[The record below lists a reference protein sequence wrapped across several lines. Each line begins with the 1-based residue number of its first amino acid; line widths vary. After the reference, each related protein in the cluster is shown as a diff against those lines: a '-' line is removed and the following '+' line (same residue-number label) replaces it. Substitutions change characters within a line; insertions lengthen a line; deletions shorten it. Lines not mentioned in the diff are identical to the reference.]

1 MAVNVEKAEQFVNIL
16 RESAEKLVVVD
27 FYSTTCPPCL
37 VVDKLLNQFAS
48 EYPTVSFYKVDV
60 KRFSEVAMQCRI
72 TATPTL
78 QFFRKGRSV
87 GEVKGANKKA
97 IIDAIEAG
105 LKNNSNGGEAKSAYG
120 VVGHSDLTQLVLMK
134 QSECLNQND
143 DHPMN
148 NIFVDDDKVLESDVD
163 EQMVLRI
170 SFNQP
175 IKLHSIMLKAPL
187 DKAPKNIKIYA
198 NRTDVEFD
206 DVDTAE
212 ATQEIVMTKGIY
224 EDGKGVVNLRYVR
237 FQNINNIT
245 LFVADNLGDEEVT
258 AISQLA
264 FIGTAVNSANM
275 SDIRQDEEGHAH

>member
-1 MAVNVEKAEQFVNIL
+1 MAVNVERAEQFVNIL

-37 VVDKLLNQFAS
+37 VVDKLLNQFVTQ
-48 EYPTVSFYKVDV
+48 YPNVGFYKVDV
-60 KRFSEVAMQCRI
+60 QKFSDVAMQCRI

-87 GEVKGANKKA
+87 GEVKGANRKA
-97 IIDAIEAG
+97 IVDAIEAG
-105 LKNNSNGGEAKSAYG
+105 LKDSNGAEGKSAYG
-120 VVGHSDLTQLVLMK
+120 VVGHSDLTRSVLMK

-143 DHPMN
+143 DHPME
-148 NIFVDDDKVLESDVD
+148 NIFVENDKVLESDVD

-212 ATQEIVMTKGIY
+212 ATQEIEMTKDIY
-224 EDGKGVVNLRYVR
+224 ENGGGVVNLRYVR
-237 FQNINNIT
+237 FQNINTIT
-245 LFVADNLGDEEVT
+245 IFVADNLGDEEVT

>member
-1 MAVNVEKAEQFVNIL
+1 MAVNVEKAEQFVDIL

-37 VVDKLLNQFAS
+37 VVDKLLNQFVS
-48 EYPTVSFYKVDV
+48 QYPNVGFYKVDV
-60 KRFSEVAMQCRI
+60 KRFSDVAMQCRV

-78 QFFRKGRSV
+78 QFFRKGRSIN
-87 GEVKGANKKA
+87 EVKGANRKA

-105 LKNNSNGGEAKSAYG
+105 LNDNNGSEGKSAYG
-120 VVGHSDLTQLVLMK
+120 VVGHIDLTRLVLMK

-143 DHPMN
+143 DHPME
-148 NIFVDDDKVLESDVD
+148 NIFVEGDKVLESDVD
-163 EQMVLRI
+163 EQMMLRI

-187 DKAPKNIKIYA
+187 DKAPKNIKLYA

-206 DVDTAE
+206 DVDTAKP
-212 ATQEIVMTKGIY
+212 TQEIEMTNRIY
-224 EDGKGVVNLRYVR
+224 KDGGVVNLRYVL
-237 FQNINNIT
+237 FQNINTIT
-245 LFVADNLGDEEVT
+245 IFVADNLADEEVS

-275 SDIRQDEEGHAH
+275 SDIRQGEEGHSH